1 MWLLVILL
9 VPTSMVLFS
18 VHAFSNKEASQEP
31 MKEIMEKPVATIM
44 QRMEAMVIP
53 ASNALWD
60 VSMNAPKSN
69 EEWMALRNEAVVL
82 AEAGNLLLT
91 ESLALKRKPWIE
103 AARVLRDAG
112 AAALEAIKVRD

>member
-1 MWLLVILL
+1 M
-9 VPTSMVLFS
+9 LFS